1 MDFKHITIIGIG
13 LIGSSFALA
22 VKKHGFQGT
31 ITGVG
36 RNEDNL
42 KKAQER
48 GIIDNYS
55 TDHSAGVI
63 DSDLILLA
71 SPVGQFE
78 EIFTKIKNSIKP
90 GAIVTDVGSVKAGIL
105 NIIEPLMP
113 ENARFVAGH
122 PIAGKESSGIE
133 GASAN
138 LFENA
143 KYIYTPTPN
152 TDRDALEKVIA
163 IWKMLGS
170 NIIEMTPEEHDL
182 IFAAVSH
189 VPHVIAYALV
199 NSIIGMDDKMLYYS
213 GGGLKDMT
221 RIALSPA
228 DLWQDICSYN
238 RDNILTTLR
247 NFSSSLSKMTE
258 FIEKSD
264 WTGLE
269 KEFIKAKEARQL
281 IESDQSQT

>member
-1 MDFKHITIIGIG
+1 MDFNNITIIGIG

-22 VKKHGFQGT
+22 VKKHGFHGT

-36 RNEDNL
+36 RNDENL
-42 KKAQER
+42 KKALER

-55 TDHSAGVI
+55 TDHSAGVKNA
-63 DSDLILLA
+63 DLIMLA

-78 EIFTKIKNSIKP
+78 EIITTIRNSIKP

-105 NIIEPLMP
+105 KKLEPLMP
-113 ENARFVAGH
+113 EKVGFVAGH

-133 GASAN
+133 GASGD

-143 KYIYTPTPN
+143 KYIYTPTPE
-152 TDRDALEKVIA
+152 TDRDAVEKVVA
-163 IWKMLGS
+163 IWKRLGS
-170 NIIEMTPEEHDL
+170 HTIEMAPEEHDL
-182 IFAAVSH
+182 VFAAVSH
-189 VPHVIAYALV
+189 LPHVIAYALV
-199 NSIIGMDDKMLYYS
+199 NSILETDDKILHYS

-228 DLWQDICSYN
+228 ELWQDICSYN
-238 RDNILTTLR
+238 RENILTTLR
-247 NFSSSLSKMTE
+247 NFSSSLSRMTK

-264 WTGLE
+264 WSGLE
-269 KEFIKAKEARQL
+269 KEFIKANEARQC
-281 IESDQSQT
+281 IESDQS